1 VALRKKTQSQ
11 WRAQNADYGIAWR
24 IQKRARSSSTA
35 PPRMPA
41 PLSRLPW
48 DLAKDEFGGQGAD
61 FIGALGRLLVVVAKD
76 ERRTQG
82 PEIATESGGLPRV
95 VAKAEIGRVSG

>member
-1 VALRKKTQSQ
+1 MALRKKTQSQ
-11 WRAQNADYGIAWR
+11 WRAQNADYAIAWR
-24 IQKRARSSSTA
+24 IQQRARSSSTA

-61 FIGALGRLLVVVAKD
+61 FLGAFGRLLVLVAKD
-76 ERRTQG
+76 ERRAQE
-82 PEIATESGGLPRV
+82 PEIPTESGGLPRV